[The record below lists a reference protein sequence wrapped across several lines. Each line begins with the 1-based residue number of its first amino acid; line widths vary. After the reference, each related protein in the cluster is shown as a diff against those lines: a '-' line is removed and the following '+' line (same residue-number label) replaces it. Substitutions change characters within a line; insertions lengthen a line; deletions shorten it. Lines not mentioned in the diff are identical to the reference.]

1 MKLLFVFTGGTI
13 GSTQTDNVI
22 SADKEKPYKIID
34 AYRKKYGI
42 DFKYDTAEPYTELS
56 ENATG
61 WHIKKLVECIKENS
75 AKDYDGIIVT
85 HGTDSLQYSA
95 AAIGYCLGVNSLPIC
110 VVSANYPIEN
120 EKSNAMDNLH
130 GAISFIKQGGGKG
143 VFVVYRNFESKTVCV
158 HRSTRLIASKAYSDD
173 VSSVCGIAYGCF
185 DDDFRFV
192 KNSDYYEKNDECT
205 LLDVI
210 DLKETSEE
218 IMVIG
223 VYPGMIYP
231 TISNEVKYVILN
243 TYHSGTLNTK
253 SQNTV
258 DFLNSARE
266 KNVTVYATGVSD
278 GAQYSS
284 AREFDKLG
292 IVPIKNLSPI
302 AAYVKLWLIASM
314 KKDAVNLIQASICGD
329 ITKKAD

>member
-1 MKLLFVFTGGTI
+1 
-13 GSTQTDNVI
+13 
-22 SADKEKPYKIID
+22 
-34 AYRKKYGI
+34 
-42 DFKYDTAEPYTELS
+42 
-56 ENATG
+56 
-61 WHIKKLVECIKENS
+61 
-75 AKDYDGIIVT
+75 
-85 HGTDSLQYSA
+85 
-95 AAIGYCLGVNSLPIC
+95 
-110 VVSANYPIEN
+110 
-120 EKSNAMDNLH
+120 
-130 GAISFIKQGGGKG
+130 
-143 VFVVYRNFESKTVCV
+143 
-158 HRSTRLIASKAYSDD
+158 
-173 VSSVCGIAYGCF
+173 
-185 DDDFRFV
+185 
-192 KNSDYYEKNDECT
+192 
-205 LLDVI
+205 
-210 DLKETSEE
+210 
-218 IMVIG
+218 MVIG

-302 AAYVKLWLIASM
+302 AAYVKLWFIASM
-314 KKDAVNLIQASICGD
+314 KKDAVNLMQASICGD